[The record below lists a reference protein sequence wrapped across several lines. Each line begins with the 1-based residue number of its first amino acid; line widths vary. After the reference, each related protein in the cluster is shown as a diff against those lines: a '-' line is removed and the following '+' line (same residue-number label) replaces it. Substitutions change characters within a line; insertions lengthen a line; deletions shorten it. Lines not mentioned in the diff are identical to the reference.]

1 MAHRIMSRV
10 FDTGILR
17 GKGRHVHLVDLL
29 LRETQTIPGSHSRQ
43 AQNQTHKLQQLRTN
57 LQWAG
62 SIRYCPSSAPCWP
75 SACPGSACSLVGSFF
90 LYPTGLG
97 PVAGQH
103 EVSSSGPCTWTW
115 QAGSRHPRSLWRFL
129 CSPHGNEPS
138 SSLLTM
144 EGQVLQKEKE
154 RGLC

>member
-1 MAHRIMSRV
+1 MAHRIKVPCFRHRGIKRKREARPSCRPAAERDTDNPRV
-10 FDTGILR
+10 TLTPSSEPD
-17 GKGRHVHLVDLL
+17 
-29 LRETQTIPGSHSRQ
+29 TQTTAAEDQSPVGWQH
-43 AQNQTHKLQQLRTN
+43 
-57 LQWAG
+57 
-62 SIRYCPSSAPCWP
+62 RYCPSSAPCWP

-129 CSPHGNEPS
+129 CSPHGNELS